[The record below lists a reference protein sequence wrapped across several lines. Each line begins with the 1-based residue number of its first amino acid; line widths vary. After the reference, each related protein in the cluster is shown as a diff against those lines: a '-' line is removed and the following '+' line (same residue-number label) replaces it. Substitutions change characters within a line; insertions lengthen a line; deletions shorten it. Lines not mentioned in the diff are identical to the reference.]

1 MRIDLFSTPIRSI
14 DNRVDNS
21 QLHHIVGAVEQYKQK
36 IIDDP
41 RFDRVRGFHRPL
53 MTNNIIENVCDHV
66 SELKWILSAIDSD
79 VQRYASE
86 LVGASTA
93 RATVSHAWLAYQGS
107 GHYVQRHNHT
117 FVTGPNG
124 AVDVMHINAIFY
136 IQATDQD
143 TLHLYYPH
151 QNMVLTAGVRSVS
164 GMVAHAVVC
173 KTNRLVMI
181 PSWMDHSVDA
191 RPREQEKIAFSINY
205 KVTV

>member
-1 MRIDLFSTPIRSI
+1 MRTDLFSTPIRSA
-14 DNRVDNS
+14 DNRVDDS
-21 QLHHIVGAVEQYKQK
+21 QLQQIVSAVEQYKKK

-41 RFDRVRGFHRPL
+41 RFDHVRGFHRPL

-66 SELKWILSAIDSD
+66 DQLKWILSAIDPD

-86 LVGASTA
+86 LVRASTA
-93 RATVSHAWLAYQGS
+93 RATLSHAWLAYQGS

-117 FVTGPNG
+117 FVTGPTG
-124 AVDVMHINAIFY
+124 AVDVMHINAVFY
-136 IQATDQD
+136 IQATEEDA
-143 TLHLYYPH
+143 LHLYYPH
-151 QNMVLTAGVRSVS
+151 QNMVLTSGVRSVS

-173 KTNRLVMI
+173 KTNRLVLI

-191 RPREQEKIAFSINY
+191 RPREQDKIAFSINY

>member
-1 MRIDLFSTPIRSI
+1 MRTDLFSTPIRCV
-14 DNRVDNS
+14 DNRVDNI
-21 QLHHIVGAVEQYKQK
+21 QLQQIVSAVEQYKKK

-41 RFDRVRGFHRPL
+41 RFDHVRGFHRPL
-53 MTNNIIENVCDHV
+53 MTNHIVENVCDHV
-66 SELKWILSAIDSD
+66 DQLKWILSAIDGD

-117 FVTGPNG
+117 FVMSPEG

-136 IQATDQD
+136 IQATEQD
-143 TLHLYYPH
+143 SLHLYYPH
-151 QNMVLTAGVRSVS
+151 QNMVLTSGKRSIS

-173 KTNRLVMI
+173 KTNRLVLI

-191 RPREQEKIAFSINY
+191 RPREREKIAFSINY